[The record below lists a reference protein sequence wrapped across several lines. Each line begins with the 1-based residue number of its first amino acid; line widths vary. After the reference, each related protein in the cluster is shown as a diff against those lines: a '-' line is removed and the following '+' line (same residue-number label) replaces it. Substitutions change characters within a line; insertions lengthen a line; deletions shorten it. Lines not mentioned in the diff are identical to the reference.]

1 MSVAAEGGGGAGAV
15 AGVARGVALEQ
26 QAVAGRQARGG
37 VRRGGRGGG
46 RREPLAAVGG
56 GGRRGEQRGDPPVG
70 RRRQRAARAR
80 QQLYDATY
88 VDFLLQLAARLQG
101 RAVLR
106 APAAAAAAVLYRFRR
121 RRRRP
126 PPPPRPTRWAA
137 ARRASGC
144 ALQLCAKF
152 FFSQLLR
159 VHDALLAPH
168 LAPWLDALEEACGR
182 SAPAAAW
189 LLHALVAPR
198 PPPPPAAGAAAAA
211 HPAQPS
217 RWLLGA
223 LFDCQSAAARGA
235 VGQFCAR
242 LFRSVIER
250 EIAAEADAGRRSTSE
265 ASSRATRRRAAAR
278 RPARAAARADA
289 APSST

>member
-1 MSVAAEGGGGAGAV
+1 MGGGAG
-15 AGVARGVALEQ
+15 
-26 QAVAGRQARGG
+26 
-37 VRRGGRGGG
+37 
-46 RREPLAAVGG
+46 VG
-56 GGRRGEQRGDPPVG
+56 
-70 RRRQRAARAR
+70 
-80 QQLYDATY
+80 
-88 VDFLLQLAARLQG
+88 
-101 RAVLR
+101 LR
-106 APAAAAAAVLYRFRR
+106 
-121 RRRRP
+121 
-126 PPPPRPTRWAA
+126 
-137 ARRASGC
+137 

-198 PPPPPAAGAAAAA
+198 PAAAAAGAAAAA
-211 HPAQPS
+211 PGAAVA
-217 RWLLGA
+217 LAVGA

-250 EIAAEADAGRRSTSE
+250 EIAAEADAGRRSTSGGLLAGH
-265 ASSRATRRRAAAR
+265 ASSLSPSCCAGL
-278 RPARAAARADA
+278 ARAAARWADA
-289 APSST
+289 APY